1 MQKLRRLREERGLSQ
16 VKLAAR
22 ADVNPST
29 VNQIERGARDPSPA
43 TLRKLADAL
52 DVSLVEL
59 LEADSPKGRAPLRPE
74 PSFEEMMAAE
84 IRGGLT
90 DTHIINEYERIVRE
104 HRIGWRDALNDLAEP
119 WPARIASGAFSRD
132 MVEQFFSDMA
142 AISKSVSRALSA
154 STDEQMLQVKYKT
167 PPTAEDTEEMWNT
180 AITYAAANL
189 LKISDEVYEAA
200 STKFSESELEN
211 VRRKRAEARQAL
223 GRAA

>member
-1 MQKLRRLREERGLSQ
+1 MEQLKALRERKRLSQ
-16 VKLAAR
+16 VKLAQR
-22 ADVNPST
+22 ADMN
-29 VNQIERGARDPSPA
+29 PA
-43 TLRKLADAL
+43 TVWRIETGQRSPTVEQLERLAEAL
-52 DVSLVEL
+52 DLEVS
-59 LEADSPKGRAPLRPE
+59 DFFPKAQTPLRPE